1 MRIKHLN
8 RFRTRRAERA
18 PMKAA
23 VSFRNRDGEIS
34 YGWSR
39 DISLGGVYVHTDDR
53 ERLGTLCELGLT
65 IRRPGGVRR
74 LTVRGQAA
82 RHDAE
87 GIAFQFCDLPDE
99 ARDLIGEIL
108 EEYLKG
114 TLGDEEDATAD
125 VADAASGTA
134 KAPAPARADTASGG

>member
-53 ERLGTLCELGLT
+53 ERLGNLCELGLT
-65 IRRPGGVRR
+65 IKRPEGVRR
-74 LTVRGQAA
+74 LMVRGQAA

-99 ARDLIGEIL
+99 ARALIAEII
-108 EEYLKG
+108 EEYLQG
-114 TLGDEEDATAD
+114 AVADEEAQTGAPE
-125 VADAASGTA
+125 
-134 KAPAPARADTASGG
+134 PAPADSAP